1 MSQSVTPIKKLRKKL
16 GVRPIFFWGGS
27 GPPSQLP
34 SGYAHAHQRRVI
46 PMRRAEGRTGTVISN
61 STRRTAGR
69 TDGRT
74 PGPPLKASMHRH
86 QARRGRHCCDVS
98 GSGANV
104 DARFRCDHSTTTTTT
119 RSSSSSSSGGGSA
132 LCRLQWTANDQTN
145 YRAPADVGP
154 PTWFGLHTRW
164 AKTSGA
170 TDS

>member
-16 GVRPIFFWGGS
+16 GVRPIFFFWGGVRS
-27 GPPSQLP
+27 PLPTPQWLRPCTPAPSDSNAAGRGTDGDGHQQL
-34 SGYAHAHQRRVI
+34 YAAD
-46 PMRRAEGRTGTVISN
+46 
-61 STRRTAGR
+61 GR

-119 RSSSSSSSGGGSA
+119 TTTTTRSSGSSA

-145 YRAPADVGP
+145 YRAPADVRP
-154 PTWFGLHTRW
+154 PTWFGLHTGW